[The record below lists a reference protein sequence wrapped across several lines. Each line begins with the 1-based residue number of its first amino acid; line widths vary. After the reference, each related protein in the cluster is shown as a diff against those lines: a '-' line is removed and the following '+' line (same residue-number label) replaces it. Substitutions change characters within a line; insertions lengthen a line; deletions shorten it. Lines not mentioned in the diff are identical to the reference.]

1 MKYFSSSTSGDR
13 YKSGSVALLSCS
25 NTRPAPS
32 SFIRLVGLIH
42 GYRKFLK
49 SIRLI
54 SFTFVPLVAHTK
66 IERKAK
72 EKNKKILSS
81 YGPNISLRKP
91 ETLNGDCD
99 DPTNISYYWPYGSLR
114 KLLKFALKLIW

>member
-1 MKYFSSSTSGDR
+1 M
-13 YKSGSVALLSCS
+13 
-25 NTRPAPS
+25 
-32 SFIRLVGLIH
+32 
-42 GYRKFLK
+42 K

-99 DPTNISYYWPYGSLR
+99 DPTNQSYYWPYGSLR

>member
-1 MKYFSSSTSGDR
+1 M
-13 YKSGSVALLSCS
+13 
-25 NTRPAPS
+25 
-32 SFIRLVGLIH
+32 
-42 GYRKFLK
+42 K

-91 ETLNGDCD
+91 ETLNGSTGYGSIILNLFRSGSPVAYFARFGVGFPPDVLKATETLNGDCD